1 MEEFWSRLGPKYS
14 TTWYREK
21 TCKKSPMLKLFFKFI
36 CFWVFVHLFYFYMC
50 GCCVC
55 IYLCI
60 MFIPNTK
67 ETRRGPT
74 HGFCKPN
81 PGPLKE
87 LLTSLYY
94 LSSPV
99 LPPSL
104 YRISLCSSSWWGTH
118 AVDQAGLKV
127 RDLPASASSYVL
139 GLKLSNIWAQH
150 STLLENTTQNLGV
163 IAQPCNFSTW
173 NTRIGN
179 SMPLFSVSLG
189 YLRPSLKKQS
199 EAGHGS
205 SPPAR
210 GRTVE
215 NRESAK
221 TVQWYYRQP
230 GLENYK

>member
-104 YRISLCSSSWWGTH
+104 YRISLCSSILALNWQNSTCLCL
-118 AVDQAGLKV
+118 LKV
-127 RDLPASASSYVL
+127 GVC
-139 GLKLSNIWAQH
+139 
-150 STLLENTTQNLGV
+150 STTILALDGKGEDT
-163 IAQPCNFSTW
+163 
-173 NTRIGN
+173 
-179 SMPLFSVSLG
+179 
-189 YLRPSLKKQS
+189 K
-199 EAGHGS
+199 
-205 SPPAR
+205 
-210 GRTVE
+210 
-215 NRESAK
+215 
-221 TVQWYYRQP
+221 
-230 GLENYK
+230 NYNYFQICKPK